1 MENVVIKIGKIKHK
15 LIETPDVIA
24 PCDLCSL
31 YEYCQKNYLSYEDG
45 WLCYIFGGNKDSYF
59 TEDEE

>member
-1 MENVVIKIGKIKHK
+1 METVVIKIGDIKHK
-15 LIETPDVIA
+15 LIKTPNVIA

-31 YEYCQKNYLSYEDG
+31 YERCNTVFG
-45 WLCYIFGGNKDSYF
+45 LCLTFGGNKDCYF